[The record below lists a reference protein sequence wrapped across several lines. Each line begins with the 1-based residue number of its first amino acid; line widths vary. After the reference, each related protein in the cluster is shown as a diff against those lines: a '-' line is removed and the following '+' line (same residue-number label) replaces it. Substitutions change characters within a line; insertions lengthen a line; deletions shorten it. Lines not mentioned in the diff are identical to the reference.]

1 MQLPN
6 LEEMSAEEKQWFA
19 NTIAGMVVADGHAD
33 QSEMVFLRE
42 AINFLDDKDEIDKLM
57 VIIKDG
63 KTPELSSLDIDP
75 KQAFL
80 MLKYLAQLMVA
91 DADLSPKEIG
101 YFLLAGRLLGFNNEI
116 LTKLWKS
123 ARALLERD
131 LPQAIVETGSLKTKV
146 SLTKVDE
153 TGVTFRLGKALM
165 PKVKIILYVLKSVH
179 SERPLKGNEE
189 HWDPLSCIMEK
200 QHQVK
205 FDEGHYVIRARI
217 EQRLFEDHG
226 IMQILNPEDFA
237 VVSDGGF
244 FDTEKDSLLGSF
256 LKCYV
261 CDNKEIK
268 FYVLHSKSMITD
280 INIFGIPSFVRSAGE
295 LKFCDFNLI
304 QVASC
309 PKCGFSSHDKE
320 HFKRME
326 TSEPTFSVEEFSK
339 GWEEKI
345 EPLLKKAQEIGE
357 PFYGED
363 RDTQQ
368 AILSYDLAI
377 ATFEQ
382 MVSIASNDEKKG
394 AALRK
399 KASMLMVQ
407 AEMLMESQNR
417 DAAEENLKKV
427 VDALEPVFE
436 SLKGVEIMR
445 TCVLLFQI
453 KIYVNDLQSAAQYM
467 KFLDNYDPD
476 KKLIEGTE
484 EYKELKVSSAK
495 LKATFDD
502 RAIFTK
508 EAMTHFHL
516 DEEE

>member
-1 MQLPN
+1 M
-6 LEEMSAEEKQWFA
+6 
-19 NTIAGMVVADGHAD
+19 
-33 QSEMVFLRE
+33 
-42 AINFLDDKDEIDKLM
+42 
-57 VIIKDG
+57 
-63 KTPELSSLDIDP
+63 
-75 KQAFL
+75 
-80 MLKYLAQLMVA
+80 
-91 DADLSPKEIG
+91 
-101 YFLLAGRLLGFNNEI
+101 
-116 LTKLWKS
+116 
-123 ARALLERD
+123 
-131 LPQAIVETGSLKTKV
+131 

-165 PKVKIILYVLKSVH
+165 PKVKIMLYVLKSVH
-179 SERPLKGNEE
+179 SELPLKGNEE
-189 HWDPLSCIMEK
+189 HWDPLDCKMEK

-205 FDEGHYVIRARI
+205 FDEGSYLIRAYF

-261 CDNKEIK
+261 CDNKKIK

-280 INIFGIPSFVRSAGE
+280 LNIFGIPSFVRSAGE

-309 PKCGFSSHDKE
+309 SKCGFSSHDKE
-320 HFKRME
+320 HFKRQE
-326 TSEPTFSVEEFSK
+326 TSEPTFSVDEFSK

-382 MVSIASNDEKKG
+382 MVSIALNDDKKS

-399 KASMLMVQ
+399 KASMLMIQ

-436 SLKGVEIMR
+436 SLKGVDIIR

-453 KIYVNDLQSAAQYM
+453 KIYLNDLQSAAQYM

-476 KKLIEGTE
+476 KKLKEGTE

-502 RAIFTK
+502 REILTK
-508 EAMTHFHL
+508 EAMKHFHL

>member
-1 MQLPN
+1 
-6 LEEMSAEEKQWFA
+6 
-19 NTIAGMVVADGHAD
+19 
-33 QSEMVFLRE
+33 
-42 AINFLDDKDEIDKLM
+42 
-57 VIIKDG
+57 
-63 KTPELSSLDIDP
+63 
-75 KQAFL
+75 
-80 MLKYLAQLMVA
+80 
-91 DADLSPKEIG
+91 
-101 YFLLAGRLLGFNNEI
+101 
-116 LTKLWKS
+116 
-123 ARALLERD
+123 
-131 LPQAIVETGSLKTKV
+131 
-146 SLTKVDE
+146 
-153 TGVTFRLGKALM
+153 
-165 PKVKIILYVLKSVH
+165 
-179 SERPLKGNEE
+179 
-189 HWDPLSCIMEK
+189 
-200 QHQVK
+200 
-205 FDEGHYVIRARI
+205 
-217 EQRLFEDHG
+217 
-226 IMQILNPEDFA
+226 
-237 VVSDGGF
+237 
-244 FDTEKDSLLGSF
+244 
-256 LKCYV
+256 
-261 CDNKEIK
+261 
-268 FYVLHSKSMITD
+268 MITD

-476 KKLIEGTE
+476 KKLKEGTE

>member
-1 MQLPN
+1 
-6 LEEMSAEEKQWFA
+6 
-19 NTIAGMVVADGHAD
+19 
-33 QSEMVFLRE
+33 
-42 AINFLDDKDEIDKLM
+42 
-57 VIIKDG
+57 
-63 KTPELSSLDIDP
+63 
-75 KQAFL
+75 
-80 MLKYLAQLMVA
+80 
-91 DADLSPKEIG
+91 
-101 YFLLAGRLLGFNNEI
+101 
-116 LTKLWKS
+116 
-123 ARALLERD
+123 
-131 LPQAIVETGSLKTKV
+131 
-146 SLTKVDE
+146 
-153 TGVTFRLGKALM
+153 M
-165 PKVKIILYVLKSVH
+165 PKVKIMLYVLKSVH
-179 SERPLKGNEE
+179 SERPLKGDEK

-261 CDNKEIK
+261 CDNKKIK

-280 INIFGIPSFVRSAGE
+280 LNIFGIPSFVRSAGE

-304 QVASC
+304 QVVSC
-309 PKCGFSSHDKE
+309 SKCGFSSHDKE

-476 KKLIEGTE
+476 KKLKEGTE